1 MNATRSDKAP
11 SDWYRLRPGRRGPC
25 TEPKAASDG
34 GIDLCKARRRGR
46 SPPLRRPHSR
56 NAVLLL
62 ILLTLIGIGWTSVS
76 RTPTTTYWIV
86 LTPVAALICIA
97 AGWRHCASNAE
108 RLRMAASQAL
118 HWAAFL
124 LAMILVTVSDVHGL
138 LNFDATAL
146 MLLMLLALGVFTAGL
161 SLWSWKLCVTGVF
174 LGLAAPLLAWVERAA
189 LLLMLIGAALIAFF
203 VVRWRF
209 RERGRS
215 ATAAAG
221 E

>member
-1 MNATRSDKAP
+1 MERKPRAMTESTSARP
-11 SDWYRLRPGRRGPC
+11 SGAGG
-25 TEPKAASDG
+25 ASRFAG
-34 GIDLCKARRRGR
+34 LIRET
-46 SPPLRRPHSR
+46 PY
-56 NAVLLL
+56 LLL
-62 ILLTLIGIGWTSVS
+62 IVLSLIGIGWTSVS

-97 AGWRHCASNAE
+97 AGWRHCTLNAE

-124 LAMILVTVSDVHGL
+124 LAMILVTISDIHGMV
-138 LNFDATAL
+138 NFDATAL

-161 SLWSWKLCVTGVF
+161 SLWSWKLCVTGLF

-203 VVRWRF
+203 VLRWRF
-209 RERGRS
+209 RARGRS
-215 ATAAAG
+215 ATAEAG

>member
-1 MNATRSDKAP
+1 
-11 SDWYRLRPGRRGPC
+11 
-25 TEPKAASDG
+25 
-34 GIDLCKARRRGR
+34 
-46 SPPLRRPHSR
+46 
-56 NAVLLL
+56 
-62 ILLTLIGIGWTSVS
+62 
-76 RTPTTTYWIV
+76 
-86 LTPVAALICIA
+86 
-97 AGWRHCASNAE
+97 
-108 RLRMAASQAL
+108 
-118 HWAAFL
+118 
-124 LAMILVTVSDVHGL
+124 L

-203 VVRWRF
+203 VLRWRF

-221 E
+221 D